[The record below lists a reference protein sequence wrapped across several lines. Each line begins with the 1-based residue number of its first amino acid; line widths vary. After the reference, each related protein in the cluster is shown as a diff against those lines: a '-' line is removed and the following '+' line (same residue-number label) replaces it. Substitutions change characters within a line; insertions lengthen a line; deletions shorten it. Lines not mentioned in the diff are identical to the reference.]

1 MTTTRPSVAVIG
13 GGISGLVA
21 AYRLRRSLGS
31 EADITIVD
39 DSPRLGGK
47 LRTIDLG
54 GGPIDI
60 GAEAFIARRPEVP
73 ALLAELGLTDQIVY
87 PAGLSPLIWSQGSLN
102 RLPTGTLMGIPASA
116 ESVRDLVDEQTLARI
131 AAEAGVPLEWTRG
144 SDCSVAEL
152 VSQRFGDQ
160 VVSRSVDPLLGG
172 VYSGLAE
179 TIGVRAALPTL
190 AAALDAGSR
199 SLTDAVAAALPTPAP
214 GPVFGALRDGYGILL
229 DALQQAA
236 DATFVRG
243 EASGLRSDGA
253 GWNVDPLGSVDAVI
267 LAVPAPRAAA
277 LLAGVDADV
286 ASTVARIELASSAV
300 VALRVVRAGRTS
312 AEFRDPGS
320 HRRRPDR

>member
-1 MTTTRPSVAVIG
+1 
-13 GGISGLVA
+13 
-21 AYRLRRSLGS
+21 
-31 EADITIVD
+31 
-39 DSPRLGGK
+39 
-47 LRTIDLG
+47 
-54 GGPIDI
+54 
-60 GAEAFIARRPEVP
+60 
-73 ALLAELGLTDQIVY
+73 
-87 PAGLSPLIWSQGSLN
+87 
-102 RLPTGTLMGIPASA
+102 MGIPASA

-267 LAVPAPRAAA
+267 LAVPRRARRRCWPE
-277 LLAGVDADV
+277 
-286 ASTVARIELASSAV
+286 SMRM
-300 VALRVVRAGRTS
+300 LRVPS
-312 AEFRDPGS
+312 LGS
-320 HRRRPDR
+320 NWRRPRWWRSGCPGRSNFRRIQESW